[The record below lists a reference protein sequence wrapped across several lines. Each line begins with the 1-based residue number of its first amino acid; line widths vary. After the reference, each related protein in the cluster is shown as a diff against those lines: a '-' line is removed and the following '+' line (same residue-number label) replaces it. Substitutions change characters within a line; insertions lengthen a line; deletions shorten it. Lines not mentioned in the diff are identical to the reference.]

1 MWEIAESA
9 SFLEKLA
16 FGGKVTLFGL
26 GTVFAILFILFI
38 VLKIFGF
45 IFDRPK
51 KSEAPKAEPT
61 AIEPIK
67 EKVELKSDDAELVAV
82 IAAAV
87 AAYTGAS
94 SDSFRVVSF
103 KRK

>member
-26 GTVFAILFILFI
+26 GTVFSILFI
-38 VLKIFGF
+38 VLKILGF

-51 KSEAPKAEPT
+51 KAEEPKAEPK

-67 EKVELKSDDAELVAV
+67 EKVELKSDDSELVAV